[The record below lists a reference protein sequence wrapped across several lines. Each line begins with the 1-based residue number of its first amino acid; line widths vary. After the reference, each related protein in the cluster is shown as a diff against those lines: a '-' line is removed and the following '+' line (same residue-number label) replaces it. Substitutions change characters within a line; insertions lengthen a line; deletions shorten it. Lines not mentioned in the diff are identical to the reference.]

1 MTGMNSRKGVCAT
14 RDDLLDELADVIIT
28 AAVAMAGIT
37 GDSDSAR
44 AHFRRRLDVVLARAG
59 LA

>member
-1 MTGMNSRKGVCAT
+1 VPGRCAT

-28 AAVAMAGIT
+28 ASVAMAGVT
-37 GDSDSAR
+37 GDADSAR
-44 AHFRRRLDVVLARAG
+44 AHFQRRLAVVLARAG